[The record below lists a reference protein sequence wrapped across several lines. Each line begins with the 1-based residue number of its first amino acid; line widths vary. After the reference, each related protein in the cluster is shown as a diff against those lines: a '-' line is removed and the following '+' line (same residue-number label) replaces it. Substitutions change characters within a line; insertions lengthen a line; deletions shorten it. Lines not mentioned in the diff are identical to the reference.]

1 MASVLTSDTLRGRRS
16 EATALPAGTTLGEGR
31 YRVDGVLG
39 RGGFGITYAATDL
52 RLERP
57 VAVKELFP
65 EGARRRGTAIDVPR
79 YEAEAFAAARERFRR
94 EATTLA
100 RFGHPNI
107 VRIFAVLEENDTA
120 YLVLERLE
128 GRTLAAELRARRG
141 PFTEAEALDVAGQ
154 AADALAAV
162 HLAGVLHRDVSPS
175 NLVRTPD
182 GRVVLIDFGLAR
194 PFAED
199 RTTMMTRIVTPGYA
213 SPEQHEGTG
222 RFSTRADVYSLGATL
237 HRLLSGR
244 TPPVAAERAH
254 RDELPA
260 LWRINPTVSRRTS
273 DAVGA
278 ALALDPAARPA
289 TVAVLLDRL
298 GIAVEGLGAPD
309 LVDLRD
315 DPTTPPEPPPPPV
328 TEYRSGVDAIGRSPR
343 HDDADDL
350 GSRGR
355 GDQVD
360 DQVETSTWWSGP
372 DPATEVVG
380 PATERSAPSGP
391 GGAVLAGAGPV
402 GGSWVVPAP
411 AEPAARTTRPPRV
424 RAPRPAPLTPDERLE
439 LASGAVPAGR
449 RWLTLPL
456 ALAAVALASAQP
468 ATLILLLGLG
478 AAPVLATVG
487 DRVLQPDRNPA
498 WWPLWWVRNVAL
510 GVVRSLGALLVLA
523 VGLCLWFGT
532 DAFDGLA
539 AAGPWVLRATGL
551 VAGGI
556 LALSIGRGGPGFR
569 SHVALDALTRRLL
582 PAGRPTLPAAVVILV
597 CLGVAA
603 AGLAFHPEAW
613 PLR

>member
-1 MASVLTSDTLRGRRS
+1 
-16 EATALPAGTTLGEGR
+16 
-31 YRVDGVLG
+31 
-39 RGGFGITYAATDL
+39 
-52 RLERP
+52 
-57 VAVKELFP
+57 
-65 EGARRRGTAIDVPR
+65 
-79 YEAEAFAAARERFRR
+79 
-94 EATTLA
+94 
-100 RFGHPNI
+100 
-107 VRIFAVLEENDTA
+107 
-120 YLVLERLE
+120 
-128 GRTLAAELRARRG
+128 
-141 PFTEAEALDVAGQ
+141 
-154 AADALAAV
+154 
-162 HLAGVLHRDVSPS
+162 
-175 NLVRTPD
+175 
-182 GRVVLIDFGLAR
+182 
-194 PFAED
+194 
-199 RTTMMTRIVTPGYA
+199 MMTRIVTPGYA
-213 SPEQHEGTG
+213 SPEQHEGNG

-315 DPTTPPEPPPPPV
+315 DPTSPPEPPPPPV

-360 DQVETSTWWSGP
+360 DQVETSTWRSGP

-424 RAPRPAPLTPDERLE
+424 RAPRPAPPHPRRAARAGVRGHARRPA
-439 LASGAVPAGR
+439 LAHPAAGARRRCPGQRPAGHPDPPARPGR
-449 RWLTLPL
+449 RPGPGHRGRPGPAARPQPGLVAAVVGPQRGAGRGPL
-456 ALAAVALASAQP
+456 ARRPAGAGPSGCACGSAPTPSTGWPPPGRGSSGPPGWWPAASWP
-468 ATLILLLGLG
+468 SRSGG
-478 AAPVLATVG
+478 AAPASAATS
-487 DRVLQPDRNPA
+487 PSTPSPA
-498 WWPLWWVRNVAL
+498 GSCPP
-510 GVVRSLGALLVLA
+510 
-523 VGLCLWFGT
+523 
-532 DAFDGLA
+532 
-539 AAGPWVLRATGL
+539 AGP
-551 VAGGI
+551 
-556 LALSIGRGGPGFR
+556 P
-569 SHVALDALTRRLL
+569 
-582 PAGRPTLPAAVVILV
+582 LPAAVVILV